1 MTERLYRDD
10 PYLLEF
16 EARVVC
22 RREHEGRPAV
32 VLDRTAFYAES
43 GGQPWDTGMIEDV
56 PVVAVLESGEDVL
69 HVLAAP
75 FAADRVRGRVDG
87 ERRRDHRE
95 QHHGQHLLSRAFVE
109 VARARTVSF
118 HLGAEHATIDLDRE
132 VTEEQARTAEILANE
147 VIWDARP
154 VAVRTVSRAEAVA
167 LGVTPPAEGGDAVRL
182 VEVAGFDRQ
191 PCGGTHPRST
201 AEVGVVIVLGRER
214 YKGGSRVRFVCGH
227 RALGTLRAR
236 NVVLDRLATLL
247 SAPPEGLPEAATRAL
262 ESLAQANR
270 RGAELLERALDG
282 EARRLLADAGVP
294 VYSSTPHPIPPHV
307 GGGERRSAGCPALVS
322 TIYGG
327 WPAADLRSLA
337 QRLVALA
344 PCVALLGSRSDK
356 AHVVFAQS
364 EGLGHD
370 IPALLGAAA
379 LAVGGRGGGK
389 GNLAQGGGDRLD
401 RLDEALAAAAAAV
414 RGRA

>member
-1 MTERLYRDD
+1 VTERLYRDD

-16 EARVVC
+16 EARVVS

-43 GGQPWDTGMIEDV
+43 GGQPWDTGRIEDV
-56 PVVAVLESGEDVL
+56 PVVAVLESGPDVL
-69 HVLAAP
+69 HVLSAPLAAE
-75 FAADRVRGRVDG
+75 RVRGRVDA

-95 QHHGQHLLSRAFVE
+95 QHHGQHLLSRALLQ
-109 VARARTVSF
+109 VAGASTVSF
-118 HLGAEHATIDLDRE
+118 HLGAEHSTIDLDRE
-132 VTEEQARTAEILANE
+132 VTDDQVGSAETLTNE
-147 VIWDARP
+147 VVWDART
-154 VAVRTVSRAEAVA
+154 VAVRTVSRAEALA
-167 LGVTPPAEGGDAVRL
+167 LGVTPPVEAGDAVRL
-182 VEVAGFDRQ
+182 VEAAGFDRQ

-227 RALGTLRAR
+227 RALSLVRAR
-236 NVVLDRLATLL
+236 NAVLDRLGALL

-262 ESLAQANR
+262 EGLAEANR
-270 RGAELLERALDG
+270 RGADLLERALDG
-282 EARRLLADAGVP
+282 EARRLLA
-294 VYSSTPHPIPPHV
+294 SPHV
-307 GGGERRSAGCPALVS
+307 GGGERGSADNPALVS
-322 TIYGG
+322 AIYDG

-356 AHVVFAQS
+356 AHLVFAQS

-370 IPALLGAAA
+370 IPALLRAAV
-379 LAVGGRGGGK
+379 LTVGGRGGGK
-389 GNLAQGGGDRLD
+389 GNLAQGGGDQTD

>member
-147 VIWDARP
+147 VIWGARP

-356 AHVVFAQS
+356 AHLVFAQS

>member
-16 EARVVC
+16 EARVVS
-22 RREHEGRPAV
+22 RGEHEGRPAV

-43 GGQPWDTGMIEDV
+43 GGQPWDTGTIEDV

-75 FAADRVRGRVDG
+75 LAAELVRGRVDG

-95 QHHGQHLLSRAFVE
+95 QHHGQHLLSRAFVQ
-109 VARARTVSF
+109 VARAGTVSF

-132 VTEEQARTAEILANE
+132 VTEEQARTAETLANE

-182 VEVAGFDRQ
+182 VEAAGFDRQ

-201 AEVGVVIVLGRER
+201 AEVGVVIVLARER

-227 RALGTLRAR
+227 RALAAVRAR
-236 NVVLDRLATLL
+236 NVVLDRLGTLL

-262 ESLAQANR
+262 ESLALANR
-270 RGAELLERALDG
+270 RGADLLERALDG

-307 GGGERRSAGCPALVS
+307 GGGERRSPGCPALVS

-356 AHVVFAQS
+356 AHLVFAQS

-370 IPALLGAAA
+370 IPDLLSAAA